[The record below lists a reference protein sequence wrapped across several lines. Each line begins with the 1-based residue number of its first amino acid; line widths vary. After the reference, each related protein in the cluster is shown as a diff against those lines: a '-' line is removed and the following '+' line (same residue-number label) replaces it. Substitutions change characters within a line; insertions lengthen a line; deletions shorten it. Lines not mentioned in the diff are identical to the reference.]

1 MLSIYVLLNKCSMC
15 LCYKTNRKLFAAM
28 MASKGTSEKWG
39 NNFASFFVNNIR
51 DKCEQHTDDSKAQLH
66 PQTRNDSY
74 CWRFDIMRKRFE
86 KTISEKNIFI
96 FFFGTLKRNHLENI
110 ELPSLWA
117 VHIMTGDWKPKFAI
131 CSLRFKGLSICRASN
146 ENSTANRQRKNFTCD
161 MHWKFA
167 IRKIYEPSGKKIEW
181 FTASALEEIILNS
194 LFIIYLCH
202 SVIFSHFYQIRFQ
215 IFGVKRHKRQI
226 SETLTEVVIISFN
239 AHRVLVK
246 HFLIYYCSH
255 PEYRRRGLLWCFLML
270 SYTYRFSMG
279 RWEFEKFFR
288 NWKPFSWTS
297 GVPHDISYAAKWT
310 KAIVYLSISCVLVHI
325 NYE

>member
-1 MLSIYVLLNKCSMC
+1 
-15 LCYKTNRKLFAAM
+15 
-28 MASKGTSEKWG
+28 
-39 NNFASFFVNNIR
+39 
-51 DKCEQHTDDSKAQLH
+51 
-66 PQTRNDSY
+66 
-74 CWRFDIMRKRFE
+74 
-86 KTISEKNIFI
+86 
-96 FFFGTLKRNHLENI
+96 
-110 ELPSLWA
+110 
-117 VHIMTGDWKPKFAI
+117 
-131 CSLRFKGLSICRASN
+131 
-146 ENSTANRQRKNFTCD
+146 

-167 IRKIYEPSGKKIEW
+167 IRKIYDPSGKKIEW

-270 SYTYRFSMG
+270 SY
-279 RWEFEKFFR
+279 
-288 NWKPFSWTS
+288 
-297 GVPHDISYAAKWT
+297 
-310 KAIVYLSISCVLVHI
+310 LSILYGTMGIREVFSQLKTVLMNIRCSTWHQLRCKMNESHSLLVYQLRIGSHQLWVVP
-325 NYE
+325 NFSKRHKDSLARWKQYARKLGHC